1 MCPASDPPQPREGR
15 QARRPPGPVGTR
27 PDPLP
32 AETPS
37 SLRPEPDAAE
47 MGLEAEGAL
56 RPERLEDFVGQRR
69 SVDNL
74 RVAVRAALQRGEP
87 PDHLLLC
94 GPPGLGKTT
103 LARIV
108 ANELATALVSTSGPA
123 LVRPADLIG
132 ILMNLRRN
140 EVLFIDEIH
149 RLPAAV
155 AEYLYTAMEDRRIE
169 MTINEG
175 PNAQVMPLSLQPFM
189 MIGATTREGLL
200 SSPFRAR
207 FGLVER
213 LLAYPLEDLR
223 TILARSARLL
233 ELELDEAALEQ
244 LAMRSRGTPRVA
256 NRLLRRVRDLAQ
268 VEGRRRIDAELAERC
283 MSRHGID
290 AHGLEEIDRQILAY
304 LARSPDRPVG
314 LKTLSAAIGESE
326 DTLEDVFEPHLIRL
340 GFLHKTPRGR
350 QVTDLGLAAIQQQG
364 RSGRLFD

>member
-1 MCPASDPPQPREGR
+1 MRPPKDPSPPAEGR
-15 QARRPPGPVGTR
+15 QAWRPPGSDGVR
-27 PDPLP
+27 PREG
-32 AETPS
+32 AAS
-37 SLRPEPDAAE
+37 NLRPEPE
-47 MGLEAEGAL
+47 PSELGLEAEGAL
-56 RPERLEDFVGQRR
+56 RPERLEDFVGQRQP
-69 SVDNL
+69 VENL
-74 RVAVRAALQRGEP
+74 RVAVQAALQRGEP

-189 MIGATTREGLL
+189 MVGATTREGLL
-200 SSPFRAR
+200 SGPFRAR

-213 LLAYPLEDLR
+213 LLPYPLEDLR

-233 ELELDEAALEQ
+233 DLELDDEALEQ
-244 LAMRSRGTPRVA
+244 LAIRSRGTPRVA

-268 VEGRRRIDAELAERC
+268 VEGLRRIDAALAERC
-283 MSRHGID
+283 MLRHGID

-314 LKTLSAAIGESE
+314 LKTLAAAIGESE

-350 QVTDLGLAAIQQQG
+350 QVTDQGLAAIQQQG
-364 RSGRLFD
+364 RPRRLFE